1 MTCLFFA
8 ASWCPLSAKFINKLI
23 EFYNEINLEDKVLE
37 IILVSRDRNKDDF
50 DSFYNL
56 MPWLSLPYGDSR
68 VKKLIDAHD
77 IKGIPQ
83 LVLLNSKGEIIQSQ
97 GRRDVCLHD
106 PETVQN
112 KWDELLSSSKP

>member
-8 ASWCPLSAKFINKLI
+8 ASWCPLSTKFNSKLI

-37 IILVSRDRNKDDF
+37 IILISRDRNKDDF
-50 DSFYNL
+50 DAFYSS

-83 LVLLNSKGEIIQSQ
+83 LVLLNRKGEII
-97 GRRDVCLHD
+97 
-106 PETVQN
+106 
-112 KWDELLSSSKP
+112 

>member
-1 MTCLFFA
+1 MTCLLFA
-8 ASWCPLSAKFINKLI
+8 ASWCPLSSKFIHKLTD
-23 EFYNEINLEDKVLE
+23 FYDEINLEDKVLE

-77 IKGIPQ
+77 IKGIP
-83 LVLLNSKGEIIQSQ
+83 
-97 GRRDVCLHD
+97 
-106 PETVQN
+106 
-112 KWDELLSSSKP
+112 